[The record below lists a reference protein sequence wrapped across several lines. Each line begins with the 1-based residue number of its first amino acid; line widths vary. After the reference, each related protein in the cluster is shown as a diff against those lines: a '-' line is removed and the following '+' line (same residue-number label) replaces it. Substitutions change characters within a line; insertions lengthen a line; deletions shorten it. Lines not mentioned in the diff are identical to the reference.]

1 MRSNEISGSSGETTE
16 IRQKIVQS
24 AMKLIGLPYVFG
36 GNYPPLGSSEGTD
49 CSGLCQWAYNDAGA
63 TSLTSMSGRWTTYT
77 MYANSTPVSF
87 SNALPADVVFSVFSS
102 PGVPEHVYIIK
113 SIDVANNT
121 MNIVE
126 AQQPGTNILQRTVT
140 YNDSLEIRRLI
151 Q

>member
-1 MRSNEISGSSGETTE
+1 
-16 IRQKIVQS
+16 
-24 AMKLIGLPYVFG
+24 
-36 GNYPPLGSSEGTD
+36 
-49 CSGLCQWAYNDAGA
+49 
-63 TSLTSMSGRWTTYT
+63 
-77 MYANSTPVSF
+77 MYDNSVAVSF

-140 YNDSLEIRRLI
+140 YSDTLEIRRLI
-151 Q
+151 QWV